1 MKKIFTLLFGAFMI
15 CTAQAQIKA
24 PQPSPTSK
32 ITQQVGLTDIT
43 LDYSRPSAKGRKV
56 FGTLVPIGEMWRTGA
71 NAATKVTFSENV
83 KIAGNELPKGTYAI
97 YTIPTEK
104 EWTVIIHKNTTHWGI
119 DGYKQ
124 EEDAFRFTTK
134 PIIGG
139 NNVET
144 FTMQVENLKNG
155 SCDITIAWENISI
168 AIPVTLNTDE
178 TMVAGIKKAMD
189 GPAAGDYYAAGRYY
203 HEENKDPKQ
212 ALEWVNKSLEKG
224 GEKFWILR
232 LKALLQAKI
241 GDFSG
246 AIATAEKSS
255 ELAKKENN
263 EDYQR
268 MNETSI
274 KEWKMKK

>member
-1 MKKIFTLLFGAFMI
+1 
-15 CTAQAQIKA
+15 
-24 PQPSPTSK
+24 
-32 ITQQVGLTDIT
+32 
-43 LDYSRPSAKGRKV
+43 
-56 FGTLVPIGEMWRTGA
+56 
-71 NAATKVTFSENV
+71 
-83 KIAGNELPKGTYAI
+83 
-97 YTIPTEK
+97 
-104 EWTVIIHKNTTHWGI
+104 
-119 DGYKQ
+119 
-124 EEDAFRFTTK
+124 
-134 PIIGG
+134 
-139 NNVET
+139 
-144 FTMQVENLKNG
+144 
-155 SCDITIAWENISI
+155 
-168 AIPVTLNTDE
+168 VTLGTDDA
-178 TMVAGIKKAMD
+178 MVAGIKKAMD

-232 LKALLQAKI
+232 LKALLQAKM

-268 MNETSI
+268 MNEVSV

>member
-1 MKKIFTLLFGAFMI
+1 MKKIFTLLFGVLVFFSAE
-15 CTAQAQIKA
+15 AQIKA

-43 LDYSRPSAKGRKV
+43 VEYSRPSAKGRKV
-56 FGTLVPIGEMWRTGA
+56 FGTLVPMGELWRTGA

-83 KIAGNELPKGTYAI
+83 KIAGNDLPKGSYAI

-124 EEDAFRFTTK
+124 EEDAFRFTAK
-134 PIIGG
+134 PSIGS
-139 NNVET
+139 NNAET
-144 FTMQVENLKNG
+144 FTMQVENLKNS
-155 SCDITIAWENISI
+155 SCEITMAWENVTV
-168 AIPVTLNTDE
+168 AIPVTLGTDE
-178 TMVAGIKKAMD
+178 AMVAGIKKAMD

-212 ALEWVNKSLEKG
+212 ALEWVSKSLEKG
-224 GEKFWILR
+224 GDKFWILR

-268 MNETSI
+268 MNEVSI
-274 KEWKMKK
+274 KEWKTKK